1 LLIIWKN
8 RVKRTAGIRKLTF
21 QPKTGLLKYLSGL
34 PNRKKDPEMRFDAKA
49 HHNQG
54 INLLVISEIF

>member
-1 LLIIWKN
+1 MI
-8 RVKRTAGIRKLTF
+8 AGIRKLTF

-34 PNRKKDPEMRFDAKA
+34 PKRKKDPEMRFDAKA